1 MSDPEKAT
9 PAADTSAEVDEVGEE
24 EEEGTK
30 PNVLSLPPG
39 LGLDAEIQDI
49 PAEVERRIKALKKI
63 QVEITQIESQFFSE
77 MHELEVKYAPMY
89 TQFFE
94 KRREIV
100 LGKYEPTDAE
110 CDFSLSGDDSD
121 TGDVNELVNK
131 LKLESEQKSGKK
143 EEGGEKKEAATVSG
157 VPEFWLTIF
166 RNVGMLSDMVQEH
179 DIPIIKHLND
189 IKVEMTTEPM
199 GFQLFFDFS
208 PNEYFTNSVLTKKY
222 EMKCEVD
229 PQDPFSFE
237 GPEIIKCSGCKIDW
251 NKGKNVTIR
260 VVRKK
265 QKHKQRG
272 SIRMVS
278 KTEEVPSFFDFFN
291 PPEVLD
297 DIDVDEET
305 QIKLTSDFEVG
316 QYIRERIVPRAVLYY
331 TGEALEDDYDEEEE
345 EEEEE
350 EGDDGEEDDDD
361 DVPHGHGQAAGGGKG
376 RYNRKRD
383 NSSAK
388 QNECKQQ

>member
-1 MSDPEKAT
+1 MSDPEKAQ

-24 EEEGTK
+24 EEEGTGTK
-30 PNVLSLPPG
+30 GNLITLPPG
-39 LGLDAEIQDI
+39 LLEAGIQDI

-63 QVEITQIESQFFSE
+63 QVDITQIESQFFSE
-77 MHELEVKYAPMY
+77 MHDLEVKYAPMY

-100 LGKYEPTDAE
+100 LGKYEPTDVE
-110 CDFSLSGDDSD
+110 CDFSLAGGDSD
-121 TGDVNELVNK
+121 TEDLNELVNK
-131 LKLESEQKSGKK
+131 VKLENEQKDAKK
-143 EEGGEKKEAATVSG
+143 ETTPVCGI
-157 VPEFWLTIF
+157 PEFWLTIF
-166 RNVGMLSDMVQEH
+166 RNVGMLSDLVQEH
-179 DIPIIKHLND
+179 DIPILKHLID
-189 IKVEMTTEPM
+189 IRVEMTTEPM

-208 PNEYFTNSVLTKKY
+208 ANEHFTNSVLTKKY

-251 NKGKNVTIR
+251 NKGKNVTVR

-291 PPEVLD
+291 PPEVYD
-297 DIDVDEET
+297 EIDPDEET
-305 QIKLTSDFEVG
+305 QMKLTSDFEVG
-316 QYIRERIVPRAVLYY
+316 QYIRERIVPRAVLYF

-350 EGDDGEEDDDD
+350 EDDEGDEDDDE
-361 DVPHGHGQAAGGGKG
+361 DVPHGHGQAAGGGRGG
-376 RYNRKRD
+376 RYNRAVNLR
-383 NSSAK
+383 NSSF
-388 QNECKQQ
+388 QS